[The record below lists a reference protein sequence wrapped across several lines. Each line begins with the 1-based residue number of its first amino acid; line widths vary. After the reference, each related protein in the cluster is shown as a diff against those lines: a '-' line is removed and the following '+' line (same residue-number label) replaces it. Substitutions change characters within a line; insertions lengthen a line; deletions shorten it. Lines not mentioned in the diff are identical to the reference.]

1 MNIGFFVIG
10 GIIFAIYMYLTIWN
24 IFYNS
29 KKQREEHYPNYY
41 TRYNEPDDM
50 DMDGMGNYGRFPTT
64 EPKPRKRPKL
74 KKTKTKTTV

>member
-29 KKQREEHYPNYY
+29 KKQREENYPNYY
-41 TRYNEPDDM
+41 TKYNEPDDM

-64 EPKPRKRPKL
+64 EPKPRKRPKQ
-74 KKTKTKTTV
+74 KKTKTKILV